1 MQVIDNTVLISP
13 YYTIHEGDQKTD
25 EWFRLRDGC
34 IITGSNA
41 KKVKGTGT
49 AYLYELLAKATTER
63 EPEAEIH
70 TKHIDRGVE
79 LEPVARKEYEK
90 VTKTKVREVSFIQN
104 GRIGISPDGLVMK
117 KEKVVKLLEIKC
129 PDTPN
134 HIRYILEN
142 KVPSEHEDQIIHGFV
157 TCPDVDEI
165 DFISYDP
172 KFLFKPLHI
181 LTVKRNVYMVD
192 ITTTRIQYEKF
203 INKFDEK
210 HSQIKDLILN

>member
-1 MQVIDNTVLISP
+1 MSEEYQII
-13 YYTIHEGDQKTD
+13 EGDQKTD
-25 EWFRLRDGC
+25 EWFKLREGC
-34 IITGSNA
+34 VITGSNA

-63 EPEAEIH
+63 EEAEIH

-90 VTKTKVREVSFIQN
+90 VAGVKVKEVSFIRN
-104 GRIGISPDGLVMK
+104 GRIGISPDGLVYSKTMK
-117 KEKVVKLLEIKC
+117 STLKKLLEIKC

-134 HIRYILEN
+134 HIRYILDN
-142 KVPSEHEDQIIHGFV
+142 KIPSEHEDQIIHGFI

-165 DFISYDP
+165 DFVSYDP

-181 LTVKRNVYMVD
+181 ITAKRGNYIVD

-210 HSQIKDLILN
+210 HSQIKDLILK

>member
-1 MQVIDNTVLISP
+1 MPEYEII
-13 YYTIHEGDQKTD
+13 EGDQKTD
-25 EWFRLRDGC
+25 EWFKLREGC
-34 IITGSNA
+34 IVTGSNA
-41 KKVKGTGT
+41 KKVKGTGS
-49 AYLYELLAKATTER
+49 AYLYELLAVATTER
-63 EPEAEIH
+63 EVQEAH
-70 TKHIDRGVE
+70 SKHIDRGVE

-90 VTKTKVREVSFIQN
+90 ATNQKVREVSFIRN
-104 GRIGISPDGLVMK
+104 NRIGISPDGLVMK
-117 KEKVVKLLEIKC
+117 KDVVKKLIEIKC

-142 KVPSEHEDQIIHGFV
+142 KVPSEHEDQIIHGFI

-165 DFISYDP
+165 DFVSYDP

-181 LTVKRNVYMVD
+181 LTVKRSVYAVD

-210 HSQIKDLILN
+210 HSQIKDLILK